1 MLACSLA
8 ASTSVVEETPPLR
21 VLITGVTGM
30 IGSNVAAV
38 LLERRPLAGVPLPPM
53 RIFGLARFR
62 SDMRMFQ
69 ALVSQESKIT
79 LLRGDLDDPLSIS
92 IAVRKSMPDVVYHF
106 GGQAYNGVSWGAPSL
121 TIRSNVIGTVNL
133 LEALR
138 ANNLARSVRVLMAAS
153 SAQYGAGI
161 QALADPHAPFPET
174 TPQLPLSQY
183 GVSKAAMELL
193 GRQYGANYGIRI
205 MYARLFPQVG
215 LGQSEELAMQ
225 SFARQVVLAERGV
238 QPHVLVGNLTTLR
251 DYSDVE
257 ESAVGLAH
265 LALRGEPGEAYN
277 FASGSA
283 HRMGD
288 VLQLMI
294 AQSKR
299 CGCTRAVRCH
309 RLRPVCSSCAALTPP
324 RCSYPRQK
332 RRSPTRC
339 VAIACERRA
348 AAVGQRHQGL
358 AAAQLVADARPA
370 PHRPAHPAVLASEAS
385 PAAQG
390 YQTRRDHDGKG
401 AKGRCQATRRLGG
414 ALGCAKRE
422 AHRPRS
428 CRCV

>member
-1 MLACSLA
+1 MLLACSLA
-8 ASTSVVEETPPLR
+8 STSSVEGPAPLR
-21 VLITGVTGM
+21 VLITGVSGM

-69 ALVSQESKIT
+69 ALVPHESAIT
-79 LLRGDLDDPLSIS
+79 MLRGDLDDPLSIS

-121 TIRSNVIGTVNL
+121 TIRSNVIGTMNL

-138 ANNLARSVRVLMAAS
+138 ANNLSRSVRVLMAAS

-161 QALADPHAPFPET
+161 QALADPQAPFPET

-205 MYARLFPQVG
+205 VYARLFPQVG

-265 LALRGEPGEAYN
+265 LALRGDPGEAYN
-277 FASGSA
+277 FASGRA

-288 VLQLMI
+288 LLQLMI

-299 CGCTRAVRCH
+299 CGCARTRSAF
-309 RLRPVCSSCAALTPP
+309 LRP
-324 RCSYPRQK
+324 
-332 RRSPTRC
+332 
-339 VAIACERRA
+339 E
-348 AAVGQRHQGL
+348 
-358 AAAQLVADARPA
+358 
-370 PHRPAHPAVLASEAS
+370 
-385 PAAQG
+385 
-390 YQTRRDHDGKG
+390 
-401 AKGRCQATRRLGG
+401 
-414 ALGCAKRE
+414 
-422 AHRPRS
+422 
-428 CRCV
+428 